1 VHTELVCWVTYKPV
15 GIMDAINSEITNNN
29 NEVAEGDNEDNEK
42 DNTAADDNESESM
55 SASASESGG
64 GSESGSWNGSDDG
77 NKDDVEEH
85 RDDDGDATDT
95 MPETD
100 ENEPNIDDD
109 VMEDIEDIE
118 DIKDIEDIYQDGTED
133 DPTVTDSMIRLH
145 QKETSADGQM
155 SILAAQNVMEDIC
168 KKNKSYPKKAEL
180 YKGGVTRMG
189 RDPDTAPAGE
199 ILRSNFKVYE
209 RQSILSK

>member
-1 VHTELVCWVTYKPV
+1 MHTELVCWATYKPV

-55 SASASESGG
+55 SASASASESGG

-109 VMEDIEDIE
+109 VMEDIEDIK
-118 DIKDIEDIYQDGTED
+118 DIKDIYQDGTED

-145 QKETSADGQM
+145 LKETSADGQM

-168 KKNKSYPKKAEL
+168 KKKCHIQKRQNY
-180 YKGGVTRMG
+180 T
-189 RDPDTAPAGE
+189 
-199 ILRSNFKVYE
+199 KVE
-209 RQSILSK
+209 